1 MGSDGAR
8 MRVGLVGAG
17 LVGQA
22 VHAHFLWEERE
33 RFEFVAVADPSAA
46 VRAAVGDRYG
56 IPERHAG
63 LDDLLGLGLDAI
75 VVAVPDAFHADI
87 ACGGLEAGLH
97 VLCEK
102 PLALSLEEC
111 DRIAA
116 ARDTSGRVLQ
126 VGTMKRFD
134 PAYLRLLE
142 LLPESAGDVRYFSV
156 EVRDPGHVPF
166 VAHLPMTP
174 ASDLA
179 PELGSELRARMA
191 ARLRE
196 AADGE
201 PPAGGSRA
209 FVGYLSSL
217 VHDVS
222 MLQGVLEHL
231 GEPWCERADDG
242 AWWDEGR
249 AVSLSATLPAGGRA
263 HLVHHHLPGVSDY
276 RERVTVHCRD
286 RVLEL
291 TFPSP
296 YLRHEPTRLVEY
308 RSEGAT
314 GLRTTV
320 HRVSYEEAFREQ
332 LRAFAEACAGRAP
345 VVTPV
350 EAGRADVGLLLDAL
364 PACGCAGSVGRGLRL
379 RLLGSAPVAARS
391 QRFAHQQ
398 GAGRVGDRVFPRGA
412 AG

>member
-1 MGSDGAR
+1 VGSDRAR
-8 MRVGLVGAG
+8 MRVGLIGAG

-22 VHAHFLWEERE
+22 AHAHFLWDERE
-33 RFEFVAVADPSAA
+33 LFDLVALADPSAA

-63 LDDLLGLGLDAI
+63 LDDLLGLELDAI
-75 VVAVPDAFHADI
+75 VVAVPDAFHADL
-87 ACGGLEAGLH
+87 ACAGLEAGLH

-116 ARDTSGRVLQ
+116 ARDASGRVLQ

-134 PAYLRLLE
+134 PAYRRLLE
-142 LLPESAGDVRYFSV
+142 LLPDKAEDVLYLSV
-156 EVRDPGHVPF
+156 EVRDPDQGPF
-166 VAHLPMTP
+166 VAHLPMTA

-191 ARLRE
+191 TRIRE
-196 AADGE
+196 AADGD
-201 PPAGGSRA
+201 PPAGGARA
-209 FVGYLSSL
+209 FEAYLSSL

-222 MLQGVLEHL
+222 LLQGVLEHY
-231 GEPWCERADDG
+231 GEPWCEDADDG
-242 AWWDEGR
+242 AWWDDGR
-249 AVSLSATLPAGGRA
+249 AVSLSAALPAGGRA
-263 HLVHHHLPGVSDY
+263 HLVHHNLPGVNDY

-291 TFPSP
+291 TFPAP

-308 RSEGAT
+308 RSDGAV

-320 HRVSYEEAFREQ
+320 HHVSYEEAFREE
-332 LRAFAEACAGRAP
+332 LRAFADACAGRAP
-345 VVTPV
+345 VATPV
-350 EAGRADVGLLLDAL
+350 EAGRADVTLLLDAYGH
-364 PACGCAGSVGRGLRL
+364 A
-379 RLLGSAPVAARS
+379 VARARS
-391 QRFAHQQ
+391 AT
-398 GAGRVGDRVFPRGA
+398 P
-412 AG
+412 

>member
-1 MGSDGAR
+1 VGNDRAR
-8 MRVGLVGAG
+8 LRIGLIGAG

-22 VHAHFLWEERE
+22 AHAHFLWDEQE
-33 RFEFVAVADPSAA
+33 RFELAALADPSAA

-63 LDDLLGLGLDAI
+63 LDDLLGLGLDA
-75 VVAVPDAFHADI
+75 VVIGVPDAFHADV
-87 ACGGLEAGLH
+87 ACGALEAGLH

-102 PLALSLEEC
+102 PLALSIEEC

-116 ARDTSGRVLQ
+116 ARDASGRVLQ
-126 VGTMKRFD
+126 VGTIKRFD

-142 LLPESAGDVRYFSV
+142 LLPARAADVRYLSV
-156 EVRDPGHVPF
+156 EVRDPDQGPF
-166 VAHLPMTP
+166 VAHLPMTA

-191 ARLRE
+191 SRIQE
-196 AADGE
+196 AAGGP
-201 PPAGGSRA
+201 PPAGGTRA
-209 FVGYLSSL
+209 FEAYLSSL

-222 MLQGVLEHL
+222 LLQGVLERL

-249 AVSLSATLPAGGRA
+249 AVSLSAALPGGGRA
-263 HLVHHHLPGVSDY
+263 HLVHHNLPGVNDY
-276 RERVTVHCRD
+276 HERMTVHCSD

-296 YLRHEPTRLVEY
+296 YLRHQPTRLVEH
-308 RSEGAT
+308 RSDGAI
-314 GLRTTV
+314 GLRSIE
-320 HRVSYEEAFREQ
+320 HHVSYEEAFREE

-350 EAGRADVGLLLDAL
+350 EAGRADVALLLDAYRH
-364 PACGCAGSVGRGLRL
+364 A
-379 RLLGSAPVAARS
+379 VARA
-391 QRFAHQQ
+391 
-398 GAGRVGDRVFPRGA
+398 GA
-412 AG
+412 ATP

>member
-1 MGSDGAR
+1 VGSDRAR
-8 MRVGLVGAG
+8 LRVGLIGAG

-22 VHAHFLWEERE
+22 AHAYFLWDERE
-33 RFEFVAVADPSAA
+33 LFDLVALADSSAA

-56 IPERHAG
+56 IRERHAG

-116 ARDTSGRVLQ
+116 ARDASGRVLQ

-134 PAYLRLLE
+134 PAYVRLLE
-142 LLPESAGDVRYFSV
+142 LVPSSPADLRYFSV
-156 EVRDPGHVPF
+156 EVRDPDQRPF
-166 VAHLPMTP
+166 IAHLPMTA

-179 PELGSELRARMA
+179 PELGDELRTRMA
-191 ARLRE
+191 SRIRE
-196 AADGE
+196 AAGGD
-201 PPAGGSRA
+201 PPAGGARA
-209 FVGYLSSL
+209 FEAYLSSL

-222 MLQGVLEHL
+222 LLQGVLEHL
-231 GEPWCERADDG
+231 GAPWCEQADDG

-249 AVSLSATLPAGGRA
+249 GVSLSATLPGGGRA
-263 HLVHHHLPGVSDY
+263 HLVHHNLPGVNDY
-276 RERVTVHCRD
+276 RERVTLHCSD

-296 YLRHEPTRLVEY
+296 YLRHQPTRLVEY
-308 RSEGAT
+308 RSDGAI
-314 GLRTTV
+314 GLRSTA
-320 HRVSYEEAFREQ
+320 HHVSYEEAFRQE

-345 VVTPV
+345 VLTPV
-350 EAGRADVGLLLDAL
+350 EAGRADVALLIDAYRH
-364 PACGCAGSVGRGLRL
+364 AVARA
-379 RLLGSAPVAARS
+379 AP
-391 QRFAHQQ
+391 
-398 GAGRVGDRVFPRGA
+398 
-412 AG
+412 

>member
-1 MGSDGAR
+1 VGIDSAR
-8 MRVGLVGAG
+8 LRIGLIGAG

-22 VHAHFLWEERE
+22 AHAHFLWDERE
-33 RFEFVAVADPSAA
+33 RFELAALADPSAA

-56 IPERHAG
+56 IPERHASI
-63 LDDLLGLGLDAI
+63 DDLLGLGLDAI
-75 VVAVPDAFHADI
+75 IVAVPDAFHADV
-87 ACGGLEAGLH
+87 ACRGLEAGLH

-116 ARDTSGRVLQ
+116 ARDDSGRVLQ

-142 LLPESAGDVRYFSV
+142 LLPGSPADLLYLAI
-156 EVRDPGHVPF
+156 EVRDPDQAPF
-166 VAHLPMTP
+166 VAHLPMTV

-191 ARLRE
+191 ARIR
-196 AADGE
+196 AAAGGD
-201 PPAGGSRA
+201 PPAGGARA
-209 FVGYLSSL
+209 FEAYLSSL

-222 MLQGVLEHL
+222 LLQGVLEHV
-231 GEPWCERADDG
+231 GAPWCERADDG

-249 AVSLSATLPAGGRA
+249 AVSLSAALPGGGRA
-263 HLVHHHLPGVSDY
+263 HLVHHNLPGVNDY
-276 RERVTVHCRD
+276 SERLTVHCSD

-296 YLRHEPTRLVEY
+296 YLRHQQTRLVEY
-308 RSEGAT
+308 RSEGEI
-314 GLRTTV
+314 GLRSIE
-320 HRVSYEEAFREQ
+320 HHVSYEEAFRQE
-332 LRAFAEACAGRAP
+332 LRAFADACAGRAP

-350 EAGRADVGLLLDAL
+350 EAGRADVALLLDAY
-364 PACGCAGSVGRGLRL
+364 AHAVTR
-379 RLLGSAPVAARS
+379 ART
-391 QRFAHQQ
+391 AN
-398 GAGRVGDRVFPRGA
+398 P
-412 AG
+412 